1 MTDRLQRLLEF
12 LEEQKDDS
20 FILFAIAKEYES
32 MEEYEK
38 AEERYM
44 YLKSL
49 DPKYVGL
56 YYHLGQLQ
64 EELQKPEDA
73 MATYNE
79 GIAIAKEI
87 KDHHALSELQGVK
100 VNLELEL

>member
-1 MTDRLQRLLEF
+1 MTDRLNQLLGY
-12 LEEQKDDS
+12 LENQKDDS

-32 MEEYEK
+32 MNAFEK
-38 AEERYM
+38 AEERYL
-44 YLKSL
+44 YLKSV

-64 EELQKPEDA
+64 EELEKTDDA
-73 MATYNE
+73 LSTYVE
-79 GIAIAKEI
+79 GIAVAKEL

-100 VNLELEL
+100 VNLEMGL